1 AMFVVMAYGIKPK
14 ENAGP
19 GALFHEVAKNL
30 PKAIERLEKGDLPEG
45 RAAKKW
51 LGEIR
56 VDLRPL
62 WRRLQTVCLKLEAL
76 AHKQLRGTALSDRDK
91 AFIKGYGEAIA
102 GIMLYGGNAYLT
114 PKDDAPRIVD
124 VFSNPEAGRVLEV
137 GVGRPRALYVLYPVK
152 GGDILC
158 QGAVMP
164 YYEFQNSARLA
175 DMEW

>member
-1 AMFVVMAYGIKPK
+1 GNVPDDR
-14 ENAGP
+14 
-19 GALFHEVAKNL
+19 LFRRVLAEAQF
-30 PKAIERLEKGDLPEG
+30 DLQ
-45 RAAKKW
+45 
-51 LGEIR
+51 
-56 VDLRPL
+56 PL
-62 WRRLQTVCLKLEAL
+62 WRRLQTVCLRLEAL

-91 AFIKGYGEAIA
+91 AFIKRYGEAIA

-137 GVGRPRALYVLYPVK
+137 GVGRARALYVLYPVQ

-158 QGAVMP
+158 RGAVLP

-175 DMEW
+175 DMEWKRRLDSDERPAVPAWVRPIVAGGKLAAPAPEKD